1 MQRAVGERS
10 HAVRITAAI
19 TGAAWR
25 AAMEEG
31 AVAIVACTRSGMT
44 ARAISRFR
52 PPMPILAIT
61 PNSTTA
67 RQLGSSWGV
76 NDVVISGET
85 DMSQLADIG
94 VARLKE
100 LGIAQAGD
108 AVVVMAGSQRGGAQT
123 TDTVR
128 MVIVD

>member
-1 MQRAVGERS
+1 MQEVAGHRS
-10 HAVRITAAI
+10 QAMRITAAM

-25 AAMEEG
+25 AAMEEE

-61 PNSTTA
+61 PSAATA
-67 RQLGSSWGV
+67 RQLRSSWGV
-76 NDVVISGET
+76 IDVVISDAT
-85 DMSQLADIG
+85 DMNELTDIAIEHLRRINL
-94 VARLKE
+94 VE
-100 LGIAQAGD
+100 EGD
-108 AVVVMAGSQRGGAQT
+108 AVVIMAGSQRGGAAT

-128 MVIVD
+128 MAIVP

>member
-1 MQRAVGERS
+1 
-10 HAVRITAAI
+10 
-19 TGAAWR
+19 
-25 AAMEEG
+25 
-31 AVAIVACTRSGMT
+31 
-44 ARAISRFR
+44 
-52 PPMPILAIT
+52 MPILAIT
-61 PNSTTA
+61 PNSATA

-76 NDVVISGET
+76 NDVVISSET
-85 DMSQLADIG
+85 DMSQLADIA

-100 LGIAQAGD
+100 LGIAQPGD